1 MNLGPHASFIVT
13 AYVLTAIVVA
23 SLIVWVVTDYI
34 AQRRM
39 LGDLEQRGVSRRS
52 RRSGS

>member
-23 SLIVWVVTDYI
+23 ALIAWVVFDYI
-34 AQRRM
+34 VQRRT

>member
-1 MNLGPHASFIVT
+1 MSLGPHASFIVT

-23 SLIVWVVTDYI
+23 ALIVWVVLDYI
-34 AQRRM
+34 AQRRT

-52 RRSGS
+52 RRSES